1 MLSPRPFKSLY
12 CFLIFGTVGTT
23 LAFTS
28 VTQAQLNDGVP
39 STGPFTAGIF
49 NFPGDPEPDT
59 FPFIGGTSATNVAQ
73 VNIGVNA
80 DIGNNRIFEYAEVNI
95 TDDNSNVG
103 DNAAL
108 SFRTTFR
115 DSEVNLIS
123 GRLAGQEDFLAGTT
137 LNQSGGSIGNN
148 TDIFGVANIS
158 NGTIGGNADLFDG
171 GTINLSGGS
180 FGSGLEVFD
189 GGTLN
194 VSGGDTGASGRING
208 VLNVADGLVG
218 ANTRV
223 NAGGEANFSGGS
235 VGGLFTNAG
244 AITVSGGDFND
255 TGSFGFH
262 NVFVD
267 GDDTSA
273 TFGDSFFGDTNFIGT
288 EFFLDGVPV
297 GTAGVE
303 DIITARNQT
312 LTGTLLD
319 GSPISFF
326 LDDSS
331 PGFFS
336 DSFPVDSTL
345 SVTIAVPEPTSL
357 AVLMSM
363 SGLLLARRR
372 RS

>member
-12 CFLIFGTVGTT
+12 CFLIFGAVGTT

-49 NFPGDPEPDT
+49 NFPGDLPEPST
-59 FPFIGGTSATNVAQ
+59 FPFFGGTSATNVAQ

-80 DIGNNRIFEYAEVNI
+80 DIGTDRTFMFAEVNI
-95 TDDNSNVG
+95 TDDNSNIG

-108 SFRTTFR
+108 SFRTNFI

-123 GRLAGQEDFLAGTT
+123 GRLAGSEDFFAGTT

-180 FGSGLEVFD
+180 FGSGLEVFA

-255 TGSFGFH
+255 TGGFGFH

-267 GDDTSA
+267 GT
-273 TFGDSFFGDTNFIGT
+273 TSFFGDTNFIGT

-319 GSPISFF
+319 GSQISFV
-326 LDDSS
+326 LNDSS

-336 DSFPVDSTL
+336 DFFPVGSTL
-345 SVTIAVPEPTSL
+345 SVTVAVPEPTSL

>member
-1 MLSPRPFKSLY
+1 MLNPRPFKSLY

-49 NFPGDPEPDT
+49 NFPGDPEPST
-59 FPFIGGTSATNVAQ
+59 SPPFGGTSATDVAQ

-80 DIGNNRIFEYAEVNI
+80 DIGNNRTFEFAEVNI
-95 TDDNSNVG
+95 TD
-103 DNAAL
+103 NAAL
-108 SFRTTFR
+108 SVRTRFI

-123 GRLAGQEDFLAGTT
+123 GSLAGQENFEAGTT

-148 TDIFGVANIS
+148 TNISGVANIS

-180 FGSGLEVFD
+180 FGSGLEVFA

-244 AITVSGGDFND
+244 AITVSGGDFNN
-255 TGSFGFH
+255 TGTLGFH

-267 GDDTSA
+267 ADATSA
-273 TFGDSFFGDTNFIGT
+273 TFEESFFGDTNFIGT

-303 DIITARNQT
+303 DIITVRNQT

-319 GSPISFF
+319 GSQISF
-326 LDDSS
+326 LLNDSN
-331 PGFFS
+331 PGFF
-336 DSFPVDSTL
+336 DDFFPVNSTL
-345 SVTIAVPEPTSL
+345 SVTVAVPEPTSL